1 MASCRNQE
9 RPRFLRDVFRGQ
21 MPNRD
26 GFAPFLPDRLVRII
40 RKALQVNP
48 DDRYTSALQ
57 MRRELE
63 QCPINRV
70 WEFDPSGG
78 LECRTHNNLYQLQE
92 IPMGSNSILVQLR
105 KINLR
110 SERSTL
116 VNKFKKICRNN
127 NEMKDFRRTIF
138 QWVLNNG

>member
-1 MASCRNQE
+1 
-9 RPRFLRDVFRGQ
+9 
-21 MPNRD
+21 
-26 GFAPFLPDRLVRII
+26 
-40 RKALQVNP
+40 
-48 DDRYTSALQ
+48 
-57 MRRELE
+57 
-63 QCPINRV
+63 
-70 WEFDPSGG
+70 
-78 LECRTHNNLYQLQE
+78 
-92 IPMGSNSILVQLR
+92 MGSNSILVQLR